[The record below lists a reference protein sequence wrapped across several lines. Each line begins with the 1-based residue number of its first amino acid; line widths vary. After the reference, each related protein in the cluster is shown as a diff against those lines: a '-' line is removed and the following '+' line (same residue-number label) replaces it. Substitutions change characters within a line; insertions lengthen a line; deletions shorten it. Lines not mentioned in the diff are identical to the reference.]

1 MFIFL
6 IKEYRKKQ
14 GLSIKQLANLTK
26 ISRSYLYK
34 LENNRNLDVSLIKL
48 YKISVALDVNIKD
61 LFYTSLD
68 IETLRKEL
76 HERIDE
82 YGINS
87 KEVLELSKII
97 DLLINLKMKELVN

>member
-6 IKEYRKKQ
+6 IKEYREKK
-14 GLSIKQLANLTK
+14 GLSIKQLSDSTK

-34 LENNRNLDVSLIKL
+34 LENNQNFNVSLDKL
-48 YKISVALDVNIKD
+48 YKISTALDINIKD

-76 HERIDE
+76 HNKISR
-82 YGINS
+82 YGLDSEETLEIS
-87 KEVLELSKII
+87 KLI
-97 DLLINLKMKELVN
+97 DLLVNIKYKELD